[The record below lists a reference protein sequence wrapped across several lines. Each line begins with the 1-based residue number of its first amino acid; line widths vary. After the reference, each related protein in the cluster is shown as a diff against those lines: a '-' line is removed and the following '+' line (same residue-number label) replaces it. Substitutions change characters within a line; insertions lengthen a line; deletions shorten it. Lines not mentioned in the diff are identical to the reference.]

1 MSVTKPIRS
10 KTLGD
15 AVSTGGVRVS
25 ETAHICVLLPPET
38 VTALGLVPWVDY
50 LVDGILKD
58 ADTGSIVDLP
68 VEQTI
73 TVPLRWLH
81 PSR

>member
-1 MSVTKPIRS
+1 MT
-10 KTLGD
+10 
-15 AVSTGGVRVS
+15 GVRVS
-25 ETAHICVLLPPET
+25 ETARICVLLPPET

-73 TVPLRWLH
+73 TVPLRWLR
-81 PSR
+81 PAR